1 MYTYL
6 LVNLLSLA
14 YPLAQSFERRLQLYR
29 QWRALF
35 PAIAI
40 TGAFFI
46 VWDVLFTSWG
56 VWGFN
61 PRYLSGINI
70 GNLPLEE
77 WLFFITIPYACIFV
91 YEVMNYF
98 VKRDVLGKIA
108 RPLAIALGIALLV
121 GGALAWGKWYTSTT
135 ALLAGAALLLV
146 AFSGQSK
153 WLGRFFIGYAVSL
166 VPFLLVNGL
175 LTGSFLDE
183 PVVWYNDAENLG
195 IRLFT
200 IPVEDTVYMLLLLL
214 MNTAI
219 YERLKAISR

>member
-108 RPLAIALGIALLV
+108 RPLAIALGVALLV